1 MINSSNMI
9 RFGGIASGM
18 DTENMLKQ
26 LMKAERQKMDRFT
39 QRKIY
44 RGWQQDAYK
53 EINKVMATYILDARK
68 KMNLETDFFGN
79 VKPGSA
85 SKMNWVKSA
94 ESSNKE
100 AFSVSASASAMTGD
114 FQLKI
119 ERLATA
125 SSASSTAATTFT
137 SESKLSDVLG
147 VSDSHILDMSINGK
161 DFAADLGVQTTDT
174 LSQVAAK
181 IREHTGLSASFDAKY
196 GLFHINAK
204 NTGTEEL
211 IRIEGADAS
220 VFKTNLNL
228 AVQDGQKSKFEFN
241 GVSIEDDS
249 NNISIHGLQLALKK
263 TTAEV
268 QSIRVS
274 VDVDGAFKKIKEFV
288 DDYNSIIDTFSKKIN
303 EQKHKDFLPLT
314 NEQKEAMKEND
325 IKLWEQKAKSG
336 LLQRDQTVNSM
347 LQRMRAGMYEKV
359 SGAGSLYEMGIT
371 TGNYKDGGKLRID
384 EDKIKKVLQT
394 EPEKLINTLFG
405 SSKIEKAEFTDQD
418 TEAERQAKIL
428 QNKQRNK
435 ENGVFVRVFDHMI
448 EGIENIV
455 IKSGPGD
462 DGPLLRGVKGTI
474 LQKYTTTH
482 SSKSEIDLDL
492 IQIGKRIDAENR
504 RISAMESRYWK
515 QFTEMEKAM
524 QQMQSQSGWIA
535 QQLGGLK

>member
-204 NTGTEEL
+204 NTGMEEL

-418 TEAERQAKIL
+418 TEVERQAKIL